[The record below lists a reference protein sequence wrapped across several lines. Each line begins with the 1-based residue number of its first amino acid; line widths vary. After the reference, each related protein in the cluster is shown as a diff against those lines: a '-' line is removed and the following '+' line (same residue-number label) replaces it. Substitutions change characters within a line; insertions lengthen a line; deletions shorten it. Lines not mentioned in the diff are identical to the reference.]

1 MTGIG
6 SGSRGGLV
14 GGGLGSGLSLEGRL
28 GGFVVLTSSLEWAQV
43 CLVVDMW
50 EVKL

>member
-1 MTGIG
+1 MTDIG

-28 GGFVVLTSSLEWAQV
+28 GGVRG
-43 CLVVDMW
+43 VDIW
-50 EVKL
+50 PRCVRW